1 MVAGNIPPFFMETPA
16 LKYYFPT
23 PICLKLRLYITKTHI
38 QQICLETTSYKGLE
52 CLFYIK
58 ADPSQ
63 KPVLKF
69 VNEILDWLLCYAKKQ
84 PQVSYPCIKLP
95 QTQEDSKLIE
105 ALSSLKFGSF
115 VTEAQ
120 LLDKLGLNHL
130 NFNSW
135 MKTNPFTPFIP
146 IHRVL
151 PSKKSEL
158 PSNMTKLLNT
168 LRSFEEL
175 SV

>member
-1 MVAGNIPPFFMETPA
+1 MDTPA

-23 PICLKLRLYITKTHI
+23 PICLKLRIYITKTHI
-38 QQICLETTSYKGLE
+38 QQIYLENTSYKGLE

-69 VNEILDWLLCYAKKQ
+69 INEILTWLLSYAKKQ
-84 PQVSYPCIKLP
+84 PQASYPCLKLLT
-95 QTQEDSKLIE
+95 TQEDAKLIE

-115 VTEAQ
+115 VTETQ
-120 LLDKLGLNHL
+120 LLDRLGLKHL
-130 NFNSW
+130 NFNTW
-135 MKTNPFTPFIP
+135 MKKHPFSPFIP
-146 IHRVL
+146 FHRVL
-151 PSKKSEL
+151 PSKKPEQ
-158 PSNMTKLLNT
+158 PSTMLQLLNT
-168 LRSFEEL
+168 LRYFEEL